1 MNKEITE
8 RFTPIS
14 YSDAVSTS
22 DPRPAPFLAPHET
35 RRPGGMKRLSP
46 LSDSAPDFDI
56 YVVIDNRALERA
68 CFVQCLQQRCK
79 SSTIVDYESLA
90 DWRAELGSTDAR
102 QVILSN
108 LGSRSLTDE
117 KLRTDLQKLVAEAG
131 DVPVVVLGACEDI
144 EASIWALECGAA
156 GYISPCVRFVDIVE
170 ATRLAVGGGIFL
182 PRAALMALRKP
193 APEPV
198 EGRVTVLDQ
207 FTDRQLAVADAL
219 RCGAA
224 NKMIAYQLQL
234 RESTVKVHIRN
245 IFQKLKA
252 TNRTEAAFLLNQM
265 TGWPDAVEGAPR

>member
-1 MNKEITE
+1 MNKEVTE
-8 RFTPIS
+8 RFTPAS
-14 YSDAVSTS
+14 YCNEVSAGS
-22 DPRPAPFLAPHET
+22 SRAAPFLAPDAM
-35 RRPGGMKRLSP
+35 RDSAPKQSVSP
-46 LSDSAPDFDI
+46 LADSAPDFDI
-56 YVVIDNRALERA
+56 YVVIDNRALERT
-68 CFVQCLQQRCK
+68 CFVQCLQQRCRG
-79 SSTIVDYESLA
+79 SRIVDYETLA
-90 DWRAELGSTDAR
+90 DWRADLGASEAR

-108 LGSRSLTDE
+108 LGSRSLADE
-117 KLRTDLQKLVAEAG
+117 KVRADLHSLVTEAG

-144 EASIWALECGAA
+144 EASISALECGAA

-182 PRAALMALRKP
+182 PRAALTALRKP

-265 TGWPDAVEGAPR
+265 SGWPASSEGTA

>member
-1 MNKEITE
+1 MNKEVTE
-8 RFTPIS
+8 RFTPVS
-14 YSDAVSTS
+14 YCHAVSETNL
-22 DPRPAPFLAPHET
+22 RPAALNPQSEDRRKPFSQRVT
-35 RRPGGMKRLSP
+35 P
-46 LSDSAPDFDI
+46 LTDRAPDFDV

-68 CFVQCLQQRCK
+68 CFVQCLQQRCEG
-79 SSTIVDYESLA
+79 STIVDYETLA
-90 DWRAELGSTDAR
+90 DWRDDIGSTDAR

-108 LGSRSLTDE
+108 LGSRSLADE
-117 KLRTDLQKLVAEAG
+117 KVRADLQKLIAEAG
-131 DVPVVVLGACEDI
+131 EVPVVVLGACEDI
-144 EASIWALECGAA
+144 EASISALECGAA

-182 PRAALMALRKP
+182 PRAALMALRKT

-198 EGRVTVLDQ
+198 EGRVTVLDH

-265 TGWPDAVEGAPR
+265 NGWPEAADGAPR

>member
-1 MNKEITE
+1 MNKEVIE
-8 RFTPIS
+8 RFKPAC
-14 YSDAVSTS
+14 YSEAVSGS
-22 DPRPAPFLAPHET
+22 NLRPAPFIPQQQE
-35 RRPGGMKRLSP
+35 RRASGMARLSP
-46 LSDSAPDFDI
+46 LTDRAPDFDI

-68 CFVQCLQQRCK
+68 CFVQCLQQRCEG
-79 SSTIVDYESLA
+79 STIVDYETLA
-90 DWRAELGSTDAR
+90 DWRDDIGSSDAR

-108 LGSRSLTDE
+108 LGSRSLADE
-117 KLRTDLQKLVAEAG
+117 KVRADLQNLVAEAK

-144 EASIWALECGAA
+144 EASISALECGAA

-182 PRAALMALRKP
+182 PRAALMALRKAP
-193 APEPV
+193 PEPV

-207 FTDRQLAVADAL
+207 FTDRQLAVANAL

-265 TGWPDAVEGAPR
+265 TGWPEAAESAP

>member
-1 MNKEITE
+1 M
-8 RFTPIS
+8 
-14 YSDAVSTS
+14 
-22 DPRPAPFLAPHET
+22 
-35 RRPGGMKRLSP
+35 
-46 LSDSAPDFDI
+46 
-56 YVVIDNRALERA
+56 IDNRALERA
-68 CFVQCLQQRCK
+68 CFVQCLQQRCEG
-79 SSTIVDYESLA
+79 STIVDYETLA
-90 DWRAELGSTDAR
+90 DWRDDIGSSDAR

-108 LGSRSLTDE
+108 LGSRSLADE
-117 KLRTDLQKLVAEAG
+117 KVRADLQNLVAEAQ

-144 EASIWALECGAA
+144 EASISALECGAA

-182 PRAALMALRKP
+182 PRAALMALRKAP
-193 APEPV
+193 PEPV

-265 TGWPDAVEGAPR
+265 TGWPEATESAP